1 MVVAKSNENR
11 ERRLDRNDW
20 IELALETLAL
30 ESVESV
36 LVVPLAKKLGVTKG
50 SFYWH
55 FKNRE
60 ELLTAALDT
69 WRRRTT
75 KRIIEHVDAR
85 SDDPKERL
93 QHIFKIAVESKYQM
107 LGGQIEIAIRDWAR
121 QDPEARKV
129 VARVDDERLNY
140 LARQY
145 SALGLAEDAALARA
159 LMQVSFST
167 GNGIIF
173 GMRNKAKR
181 AAAVDTCL
189 DLLMSDLN

>member
-1 MVVAKSNENR
+1 
-11 ERRLDRNDW
+11 
-20 IELALETLAL
+20 
-30 ESVESV
+30 
-36 LVVPLAKKLGVTKG
+36 
-50 SFYWH
+50 
-55 FKNRE
+55 
-60 ELLTAALDT
+60 
-69 WRRRTT
+69 
-75 KRIIEHVDAR
+75 
-85 SDDPKERL
+85 
-93 QHIFKIAVESKYQM
+93 M

-145 SALGLAEDAALARA
+145 SALGLSEDAALARA

-181 AAAVDTCL
+181 TAAVDTCL
-189 DLLMSDLN
+189 DLLMSGLK